1 MMKLRE
7 CVLGSGE
14 YAGLL
19 ILRYDELREPLGLEW
34 SEEDLTGEGEARHF
48 GLYEGDELVGVVL
61 AREVGEGVM
70 KLRQIAVLRARQ
82 GGGVGRV
89 LMGMVE
95 ARLAVDGVGW
105 CELNARVNVAEFYE
119 KVGYVR
125 VGEVFEEVG
134 MAHVK
139 MRKGLVE

>member
-1 MMKLRE
+1 
-7 CVLGSGE
+7 
-14 YAGLL
+14 
-19 ILRYDELREPLGLEW
+19 
-34 SEEDLTGEGEARHF
+34 
-48 GLYEGDELVGVVL
+48 
-61 AREVGEGVM
+61 
-70 KLRQIAVLRARQ
+70 
-82 GGGVGRV
+82 
-89 LMGMVE
+89 MGMVE